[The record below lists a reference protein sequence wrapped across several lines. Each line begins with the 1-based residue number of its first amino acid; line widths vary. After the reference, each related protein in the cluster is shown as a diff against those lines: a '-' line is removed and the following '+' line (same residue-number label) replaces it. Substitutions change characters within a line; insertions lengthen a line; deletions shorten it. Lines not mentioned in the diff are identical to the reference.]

1 MSMQSVNPSDTVE
14 LLRAAI
20 LDNLDNPGQL
30 EQLYRQNK
38 SLFQRAF
45 KAAYPDIR
53 QHAVAQTWYERLNFR
68 QDEIS
73 WGSNRERTF
82 IVIAILIAGFIA
94 KIPDFTGIDE
104 DFFFPRNISLIVLP
118 LLTAYFSWRQQ
129 LNLRQWLVPLMAT
142 AVSAVYINLL
152 PNDDYS
158 DTIILAC
165 IHLPLFLWVILGY
178 AYLGNQ
184 YNSSTK
190 RIDFLRFNG
199 DLVVISAV
207 IALSGA
213 LFTGVTLGLF
223 QLIDIDIE
231 EFYFKYVAVWGLPA
245 VPIVGTFLVQNNPQ
259 LVSKI
264 SPVIARIFT
273 PLVFLTL
280 LIFLIAV
287 IYSGKDPYND
297 REFLLLFNIL
307 LITVMALILF
317 SLGEATRQT
326 GQRVNLL
333 FLFGLSVLAIIDNGI
348 ALSAI
353 AFRLFEYGLTPNRVA
368 VMGGNLLILINLLL
382 VAYQLGN
389 VLRGREEIEKVERS
403 MAVYMPVYGLWT
415 AIIIFLLPVLFGFK

>member
-1 MSMQSVNPSDTVE
+1 MQSVNPSTAEAVD
-14 LLRAAI
+14 LLQATI
-20 LDNLDNPGQL
+20 LDNLDKPAQL

-38 SLFQRAF
+38 TLFQRAF
-45 KAAYPDIR
+45 KIVYPDIR
-53 QHAVAQTWYERLNFR
+53 QHAIAQTWYERLNFR

-73 WGSNRERTF
+73 WGSNHERTF
-82 IVIAILIAGFIA
+82 IVIAIIIAGFIA
-94 KIPDFTGIDE
+94 KIPNFAGIDE

-118 LLTAYFSWRQQ
+118 LLAAYFSWRQQ
-129 LNLRQWLVPLMAT
+129 LNLRQWLVPLIAT

-152 PNDDYS
+152 PNNDNS
-158 DTIILAC
+158 DTLILAC
-165 IHLPLFLWVILGY
+165 IHLPLFLWVIMGY
-178 AYLGNQ
+178 AYLGEQ
-184 YNSSTK
+184 YNSPAK

-199 DLVVISAV
+199 DLVVMSAV

-213 LFTGVTLGLF
+213 LFTGITIGLF
-223 QLIDIDIE
+223 HLIDIDIE
-231 EFYFKYVAVWGLPA
+231 EFYFNYIAVWGLPA
-245 VPIVGTFLVQNNPQ
+245 VPIVGTFLVQNNAQ

-297 REFLLLFNIL
+297 REFLLLFNLL
-307 LITVMALILF
+307 LIAVMALILF

-326 GQRVNLL
+326 GQRINLL

-353 AFRLFEYGLTPNRVA
+353 AFRLLEYGLTPNRIA
-368 VMGGNLLILINLLL
+368 VMGGNLLILANLLL

-389 VLRGREEIEKVERS
+389 VLRGREGIEKVERS
-403 MAVYMPVYGLWT
+403 MANYMPVYGLWT
-415 AIIIFLLPVLFGFK
+415 AIIVFLLPLLCGFK

>member
-1 MSMQSVNPSDTVE
+1 MQSANPSATEAVDQ
-14 LLRAAI
+14 LRAAI
-20 LDNLDNPGQL
+20 LDNLDQPAQL

-45 KAAYPDIR
+45 EAAYPDIQ

-73 WGSNRERTF
+73 WGSSHERIF
-82 IVIAILIAGFIA
+82 IAIAILIAGFIA

-118 LLTAYFSWRQQ
+118 LLAAYFSWRQQ
-129 LNLRQWLVPLMAT
+129 LNLRQWLVPLLAT

-152 PNDDYS
+152 PNNDNS
-158 DTIILAC
+158 DTLILAC
-165 IHLPLFLWVILGY
+165 IHLPLFLWVIMGY
-178 AYLGNQ
+178 AYLGEQ
-184 YNSSTK
+184 YNSPTK

-199 DLVVISAV
+199 DLVVMSAV

-213 LFTGVTLGLF
+213 LFTGITIGLF
-223 QLIDIDIE
+223 HLIDIDIE
-231 EFYFKYVAVWGLPA
+231 EFYFNYIAVWGLPA
-245 VPIVGTFLVQNNPQ
+245 VPIAGTFLVQNNAQ

-297 REFLLLFNIL
+297 REFLLLFNLL
-307 LITVMALILF
+307 LIAVMALILF

-326 GQRVNLL
+326 GHRINLL

-353 AFRLFEYGLTPNRVA
+353 AFRLFEYGLTPNRIA
-368 VMGGNLLILINLLL
+368 VMGGNLLILGNLLV

-389 VLRGREEIEKVERS
+389 VLKGREGIEKVESS
-403 MAVYMPVYGLWT
+403 MANYMPVYGLWT
-415 AIIIFLLPVLFGFK
+415 AIIVFLLPLLFGFK